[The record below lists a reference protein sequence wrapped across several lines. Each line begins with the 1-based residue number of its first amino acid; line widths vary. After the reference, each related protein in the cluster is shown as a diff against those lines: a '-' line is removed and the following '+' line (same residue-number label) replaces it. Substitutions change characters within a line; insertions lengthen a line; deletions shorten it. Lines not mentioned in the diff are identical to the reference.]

1 MKKLN
6 LDFIGEIVSSPKG
19 MCSWSGTG
27 VTFWGKFKNVE
38 GQKWGRFEREHLIEA
53 ICISEERPSKEHYEC
68 VALQIVPDNYKFLD
82 TTTITKEQLEQLWN
96 AIEYTRG
103 TISRL
108 PQQSAEKPDWV
119 LIHKGRAHQS
129 MAFLGQ
135 AIELVNQLKKEC
147 K

>member
-1 MKKLN
+1 M
-6 LDFIGEIVSSPKG
+6 E
-19 MCSWSGTG
+19 
-27 VTFWGKFKNVE
+27 
-38 GQKWGRFEREHLIEA
+38 
-53 ICISEERPSKEHYEC
+53 
-68 VALQIVPDNYKFLD
+68 
-82 TTTITKEQLEQLWN
+82 TTITKEQLEQLWN

-135 AIELVNQLKKEC
+135 AIELVNQLKRSANDC
-147 K
+147 RGTN